1 VPEGAIEISE
11 APEAGQY
18 RVEVTE
24 PVQVDELV
32 VRAVEA
38 DREST
43 LMNPSDFV
51 GWITAFPD
59 TDGDEIRVIATVDG
73 VSGIVAT
80 ESVP

>member
-1 VPEGAIEISE
+1 
-11 APEAGQY
+11 
-18 RVEVTE
+18 VTE

-38 DREST
+38 DRETT
-43 LMNPSDFV
+43 LMNPNNVD
-51 GWITAFPD
+51 WITAFPD
-59 TDGDEIRVIATVDG
+59 PDGDEIRVIVTVDG